1 MEYRIKDSA
10 KGYAEPIKN
19 RPGSFRLYFSLGKD
33 PSTGKY
39 LRSPKRTYHCKSKN
53 PKNWK
58 SECDKALEAYK
69 DELLGTSRSSD
80 LPLTVSGYAEEFHRL
95 HKDEMKSPLSYNRE
109 NYDIRHIRELFGDMP
124 LKALRPDDIRRA
136 YANARDTG
144 RFSES
149 ELHRIHVKL
158 RQIMSAQLMTRSSI
172 AIRVERLRPRRWTLS
187 HVRL

>member
-10 KGYAEPIKN
+10 KGYAEPIKS

-95 HKDEMKSPLSYNRE
+95 RKDEMKSPPFTQS
-109 NYDIRHIRELFGDMP
+109 
-124 LKALRPDDIRRA
+124 
-136 YANARDTG
+136 
-144 RFSES
+144 
-149 ELHRIHVKL
+149 
-158 RQIMSAQLMTRSSI
+158 
-172 AIRVERLRPRRWTLS
+172 
-187 HVRL
+187 

>member
-80 LPLTVSGYAEEFHRL
+80 PVSYTHLMNSLRSYSRRL
-95 HKDEMKSPLSYNRE
+95 LHTRSRGSTSRPMPRPAHSSASAIASPS
-109 NYDIRHIRELFGDMP
+109 ISSP
-124 LKALRPDDIRRA
+124 AALRQA
-136 YANARDTG
+136 VQMSSG
-144 RFSES
+144 R
-149 ELHRIHVKL
+149 
-158 RQIMSAQLMTRSSI
+158 
-172 AIRVERLRPRRWTLS
+172 
-187 HVRL
+187 